1 MVTVKVHV
9 QHFPSLL
16 DHSKHSQKHFFIH
29 VSAFYVNII
38 HTHSHATQFEKDW
51 SSQGSNQL
59 LIGRGSVPLPEPMRA
74 ILVYLQWQCLFFCA
88 GEVIN
93 KTKVKQQE
101 ALQYSGC
108 TCLRFFY
115 SLKSQNIWNYFKCF
129 YCLDFDFL
137 YTRNIAICDMRSI
150 LPLEVVDAGAASQ
163 FWFGLPY
170 VLLNS
175 ALKYICA
182 AVSIIYSLFIV
193 VKFLSAASI
202 GYSSKFLVQRWVIN
216 FLKKLIKR

>member
-38 HTHSHATQFEKDW
+38 HAHSHATQFEKDW
-51 SSQGSNQL
+51 RLEQPR
-59 LIGRGSVPLPEPMRA
+59 IEPASDWTR

-101 ALQYSGC
+101 ALQYSGW

-137 YTRNIAICDMRSI
+137 YTRNIAICDIRSI

-193 VKFLSAASI
+193 IKFLSAASI
-202 GYSSKFLVQRWVIN
+202 GYSSKFLVQRWVIT